1 MIDGTTIPPVDGVIV
16 SKIVVPGP
24 IPSHKLKV
32 FKNMLIEYSTLS
44 KDPRTKV
51 AAMILRPDLSI
62 VSQGYNG
69 FPAGFP
75 DDPKYW
81 DVRDTK
87 NALVIHA
94 EENALSYSP
103 TPHLHG
109 HILICTHYPCPR
121 CASKIIKSGIS
132 HVYYFNEKRADHNCE
147 LTDEVFSRARVMTYF
162 IG

>member
-1 MIDGTTIPPVDGVIV
+1 MIDGTLIPPVEGMMH
-16 SKIVVPGP
+16 SKIVIKGP
-24 IPSHKLKV
+24 IPDHKLKV
-32 FKNMLIEYSTLS
+32 FKDMLIVYSSLS

-81 DVRDTK
+81 DVRETK

-103 TPHLHG
+103 SSFLNN

-132 HVYYFNEKRADHNCE
+132 HVYYFNEKRVDHNCE
-147 LTDEVFSRARVMTYF
+147 LTDEVFQRAGVSTYF